1 MVFLDSFGRC
11 WDMEMKAVSA
21 QVVSCCVYDKS
32 KQNKPHLHG
41 MIPYMF
47 DNWAYPVVH
56 LYLLN
61 SFIPDLIRRT
71 KSRHGLISKVS
82 CHHNQNGKKWKCNL
96 CKLQNSQALQKQS
109 SQILTRYFKLQ
120 SPWETHMSR
129 QVQIMLKISRKVLI
143 AQPTYLSVCLFFV
156 GT

>member
-1 MVFLDSFGRC
+1 MYLWNSAASFLICYKTWSD
-11 WDMEMKAVSA
+11 A
-21 QVVSCCVYDKS
+21 
-32 KQNKPHLHG
+32 
-41 MIPYMF
+41 
-47 DNWAYPVVH
+47 VVH

-71 KSRHGLISKVS
+71 KPRHGLISKVS

-143 AQPTYLSVCLFFV
+143 AQPTYLSVCLLFLSELNEKLTQNLDRYWTRVHKF
-156 GT
+156 T